1 MDPKGY
7 ETKPWWPYVQN
18 LQEQID
24 AGGSGGGGGVA
35 TLRLNVDAQSGNLV
49 CPATKAEIEATASAS
64 MLNLEL
70 YTDGTLY
77 QTMKFGVI
85 QPSYDLDT
93 GELNNIDYFSF
104 KYEALIDFQLKIENL
119 FVSLVDPDTPGYVQM
134 GGEVVITSSG
144 SSYRAPQKM
153 SIAFPNF

>member
-1 MDPKGY
+1 
-7 ETKPWWPYVQN
+7 
-18 LQEQID
+18 
-24 AGGSGGGGGVA
+24 
-35 TLRLNVDAQSGNLV
+35 
-49 CPATKAEIEATASAS
+49 

-104 KYEALIDFQLKIENL
+104 KYEALIDFKLMIGNL

-134 GGEVVITSSG
+134 NGAVVITSSG

-153 SIAFPNF
+153 PIAFPNF